1 MYSVLIVDDFAI
13 DRQNL
18 ADAVRSFN
26 KLPLHII
33 GVCENAYDALEIIR
47 NMETDILICDV
58 EMPGMTGI
66 ELASTLRAESF
77 HGRIIFCSLYDKLP
91 GPPCVVGTLV
101 VKEKQIM
108 ENSPADNG
116 IIPHQLAAD

>member
-77 HGRIIFCSLYDKLP
+77 RGRIIFCSLYDKLHY
-91 GPPCVVGTLV
+91 L
-101 VKEKQIM
+101 K
-108 ENSPADNG
+108 
-116 IIPHQLAAD
+116 AAIAVHSDGYITKPFSRG

>member
-33 GVCENAYDALEIIR
+33 GVCGK
-47 NMETDILICDV
+47 T
-58 EMPGMTGI
+58 PMTRWKSS
-66 ELASTLRAESF
+66 ATWR
-77 HGRIIFCSLYDKLP
+77 RIF
-91 GPPCVVGTLV
+91 
-101 VKEKQIM
+101 
-108 ENSPADNG
+108 
-116 IIPHQLAAD
+116 

>member
-1 MYSVLIVDDFAI
+1 MMGNKGKKTGEDAQMYSVLIVDDFAI

-47 NMETDILICDV
+47 NMETD
-58 EMPGMTGI
+58 
-66 ELASTLRAESF
+66 F
-77 HGRIIFCSLYDKLP
+77 
-91 GPPCVVGTLV
+91 
-101 VKEKQIM
+101 
-108 ENSPADNG
+108 
-116 IIPHQLAAD
+116 

>member
-1 MYSVLIVDDFAI
+1 M
-13 DRQNL
+13 NT
-18 ADAVRSFN
+18 
-26 KLPLHII
+26 
-33 GVCENAYDALEIIR
+33 EN
-47 NMETDILICDV
+47 
-58 EMPGMTGI
+58 PG
-66 ELASTLRAESF
+66 
-77 HGRIIFCSLYDKLP
+77 SLYDKLP

>member
-33 GVCENAYDALEIIR
+33 GVCENAYDATWR
-47 NMETDILICDV
+47 
-58 EMPGMTGI
+58 
-66 ELASTLRAESF
+66 
-77 HGRIIFCSLYDKLP
+77 RIF
-91 GPPCVVGTLV
+91 
-101 VKEKQIM
+101 
-108 ENSPADNG
+108 
-116 IIPHQLAAD
+116 